1 MEAVANPASSDQ
13 FQHAL
18 LQGCSPSVALD
29 WISDDLREQLSV
41 ALSSNL
47 DLFPAFP
54 KPLTWEQR
62 TNTWLLPAEYQEF
75 DIESHIISLARNSV
89 DSERIQ
95 YELGEFR
102 SRNLLPVL
110 KTIKYLVDTM
120 RSKNIVWGV
129 GRGSSV
135 SSLVLFLLGI
145 NRIDPVR
152 WNLDAT
158 EFFK

>member
-1 MEAVANPASSDQ
+1 MEAVVNPASSDQ

-18 LQGCSPSVALD
+18 LQGCSPVIALD
-29 WISDDLREQLSV
+29 WIGDDLRDQLSV

-47 DLFPAFP
+47 DLFPALP
-54 KPLTWEQR
+54 EPLTWEQR
-62 TNTWLLPAEYQEF
+62 TNTWLLPAEYQAF
-75 DIESHIISLARNSV
+75 DIESYIVSLSRNSI

-145 NRIDPVR
+145 NRIDPIR

>member
-18 LQGCSPSVALD
+18 LQGCSPAIALD
-29 WISDDLREQLSV
+29 WIDDDLREQLSV

-47 DLFPAFP
+47 DLFPALP
-54 KPLTWEQR
+54 APLTWEQR
-62 TNTWLLPAEYQEF
+62 TDTWLLPEEYLTF
-75 DIESHIISLARNSV
+75 DIESYIVSLSRNAE
-89 DSERIQ
+89 DDKRIQ
-95 YELGEFR
+95 YELNEFR

>member
-18 LQGCSPSVALD
+18 LQGCSPVIALD
-29 WISDDLREQLSV
+29 WIGDDLRDQLSV

-47 DLFPAFP
+47 DLFPALP
-54 KPLTWEQR
+54 EPLTWEQR
-62 TNTWLLPAEYQEF
+62 TNTWLLPAEYQAF
-75 DIESHIISLARNSV
+75 DIESYIVSLSRNSI

-145 NRIDPVR
+145 NRIDPIR

>member
-1 MEAVANPASSDQ
+1 M
-13 FQHAL
+13 
-18 LQGCSPSVALD
+18 
-29 WISDDLREQLSV
+29 
-41 ALSSNL
+41 
-47 DLFPAFP
+47 DLFPELP
-54 KPLTWEQR
+54 EPLTWEQR